1 MHRNLLNSKSKTI
14 EILFTSF
21 IGKAHFSYSLN
32 LHKQWL
38 KTIKDKIIRSNI
50 NQSDL
55 RDIDERIMNIED
67 LKELCHTVA
76 LNAQVPPVIELLSN
90 KISSCSGI
98 LLEDQQYKN
107 RKSSFLEILE
117 SFTLIRGYEYL
128 ENTVNE
134 LQKCCYKFLENKE
147 TVSHPEIKSL
157 NYNEIG
163 HICRI
168 LSAFIKQDKNLDNE
182 LIKKVISQVDEIVND
197 KSLRLDFVILMKY
210 LEFIEE
216 VRRKNISSNDK
227 VSTLSEELKTQI
239 QNKIQGAGSHS
250 QITITAED
258 LLMLNDGIFYFIDD
272 PKFIDLLLQEL
283 TYASLLGTE
292 ISVSSSFTMDR
303 VLGDFSQMLLTLDY
317 NEKIMNE
324 KILDK
329 LYEYL
334 IILMRISNKFTGDTT
349 FAKNLPAL
357 WFKYVYTLPN
367 KSVLAQVEQQFNL
380 YVENFLK
387 ASSAREQNSSQQDL
401 TFELVE
407 SFFGELWKLFANN
420 S

>member
-1 MHRNLLNSKSKTI
+1 
-14 EILFTSF
+14 
-21 IGKAHFSYSLN
+21 
-32 LHKQWL
+32 
-38 KTIKDKIIRSNI
+38 
-50 NQSDL
+50 
-55 RDIDERIMNIED
+55 
-67 LKELCHTVA
+67 
-76 LNAQVPPVIELLSN
+76 
-90 KISSCSGI
+90 
-98 LLEDQQYKN
+98 
-107 RKSSFLEILE
+107 
-117 SFTLIRGYEYL
+117 
-128 ENTVNE
+128 
-134 LQKCCYKFLENKE
+134 
-147 TVSHPEIKSL
+147 
-157 NYNEIG
+157 
-163 HICRI
+163 
-168 LSAFIKQDKNLDNE
+168 
-182 LIKKVISQVDEIVND
+182 
-197 KSLRLDFVILMKY
+197 
-210 LEFIEE
+210 
-216 VRRKNISSNDK
+216 
-227 VSTLSEELKTQI
+227 
-239 QNKIQGAGSHS
+239 
-250 QITITAED
+250 
-258 LLMLNDGIFYFIDD
+258 LNDGIFYFIDD

-407 SFFGELWKLFANN
+407 SFLVSYGNFLQTIPNFRRKEFFDILQMTPSWFMNTIFEYFSIDDMNKLSHDGFLALVSLFYFTETSGKARIFIAEEVIKRIEAAEKSLDITLKNKILKSMAQIKFFHNKTLENLNKTYNFKEQIGGSIIAPKRARFMDFLYITAFGNRHNEFSSLLDVFRKSKSSGILTSEDFAQIFILCLDQGVYEDEIVNKSCLPNLQSSLNKLPLNQKN
-420 S
+420 